1 VSQNVHVEP
10 ALDGWAV
17 KEGSKP
23 AQSFQTKAEAVK
35 VGRRL
40 AQANRSEHFVHR
52 RDGRIEERDS
62 YGRDPFPPR

>member
-1 VSQNVHVEP
+1 MSRNVHVEP
-10 ALDGWAV
+10 ASDGWAV

-23 AQSFQTKAEAVK
+23 ARSFQTKAEAVE

-40 AQANRSEHFVHR
+40 AQANRSEHFIHR

-62 YGRDPFPPR
+62 YGRDPFPLR